1 MKLLP
6 VAISLGLALDDIS
19 QLEAALCDC
28 ISFAKLIVGRETL
41 AQVCLAC

>member
-6 VAISLGLALDDIS
+6 VAISLGLVLNDIAR
-19 QLEAALCDC
+19 LKAALCDC
-28 ISFAKLIVGRETL
+28 ISFAKLIVGRETS